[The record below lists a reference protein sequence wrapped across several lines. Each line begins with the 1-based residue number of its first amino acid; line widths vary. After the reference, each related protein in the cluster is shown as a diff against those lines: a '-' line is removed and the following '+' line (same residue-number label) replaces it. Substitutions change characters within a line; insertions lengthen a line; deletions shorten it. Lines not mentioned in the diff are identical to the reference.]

1 MPVEIFDCYLRSS
14 DMNWQERISID
25 SNKEQVSRL
34 LSGGC
39 IWMPVVKKNCE
50 SCGTN
55 ELNLALKS
63 FAG

>member
-1 MPVEIFDCYLRSS
+1 
-14 DMNWQERISID
+14 MNRQERISID
-25 SNKEQVSRL
+25 PNKEQVCRSL
-34 LSGGC
+34 CGGW